1 MNNLQADN
9 AGFGESTSEE
19 THTASALHKDSVA
32 PFQPRV
38 DQVEY
43 PAASLEEIAPRVDD
57 ILEAA
62 KSLASA
68 AKKLEKNRQEE
79 EEAEQS
85 ARALQKEANSA
96 FEARLAK
103 RETPAPDARSFED
116 VQKDLLKSLKRLD
129 KAVES
134 ASEETEKSQDAYKEL
149 LSIITP
155 SN

>member
-1 MNNLQADN
+1 MNHLQADN
-9 AGFGESTSEE
+9 AGFGESASEE
-19 THTASALHKDSVA
+19 TQAAGGLHKGNA
-32 PFQPRV
+32 MPFHPPV

-43 PAASLEEIAPRVDD
+43 PAVSLEEVAPRVDD

-79 EEAEQS
+79 VEAEQS
-85 ARALQKEANSA
+85 ARSLQKEANEA
-96 FEARLAK
+96 FDARLEK
-103 RETPAPDARSFED
+103 RVTPETRSFED

-134 ASEETEKSQDAYKEL
+134 ANEETEKSQDAYKEL